1 MRKKSATKK
10 GENPLLNHLLDKAKA
25 MEGARQIAA
34 GTHLGDWPRR
44 VWVISD
50 GTPGMLSQ
58 CLALL
63 RAMGLDGEDIRAVPT
78 PLLRAFPTL
87 ARIPGWQL
95 TLGRAPDW
103 LKMNQW
109 PDLCITCGRR
119 MAGIS
124 IGVRRRSGGK
134 TKTIHIQDPKV
145 DARYFDLLITPRHDD
160 IAAQNAL
167 KGGQLHS
174 SENGAVLATT
184 GALNRLSAEEIN
196 EAASAVAAAWPEL
209 AAASE
214 GAAEQAGGQKADKHK
229 LAAVM
234 VGGHNRRYK
243 AGEREFTQLADQLAA
258 FAALTGAKLALVPS
272 RRTPKKGLRV
282 LSEGLRARIGAADG
296 LWVWDGDLSSGAGA
310 INPYPGV
317 LGLADFIVVTSDSVN
332 MTSEAAITGKPVLTA
347 EMVPET
353 GRIARFHAM
362 MRSSGHTADLGKV
375 LDAPGQLDE
384 PFTPLD
390 ERAAIAEAVWGFFDG
405 TL

>member
-1 MRKKSATKK
+1 MKKNYESK
-10 GENPLLNHLLDKAKA
+10 GRENPLLNHLLDKAKA
-25 MEGARQIAA
+25 MEGAKQIAA

-50 GTPGMLSQ
+50 GTAGMLSQ

-124 IGVRRRSGGK
+124 IGVKRRSGGR

-160 IAAQNAL
+160 IAADGDL
-167 KGGQLHS
+167 RSGGVS
-174 SENGAVLATT
+174 NILATT
-184 GALNRLSAEEIN
+184 GALNRLSEQEID
-196 EAASAVAAAWPEL
+196 EAAEGVAAAWPEVFGASGGRL
-209 AAASE
+209 AV
-214 GAAEQAGGQKADKHK
+214 
-229 LAAVM
+229 VM
-234 VGGHNRRYK
+234 LGGHNRRYK

-258 FAALTGAKLALVPS
+258 FAEATGARLALVPS
-272 RRTPKKGLRV
+272 RRTPSKGLR
-282 LSEGLRARIGAADG
+282 GLRERLVGALGAEAI
-296 LWVWDGDLSSGAGA
+296 WFWDGNLTGGPGAV
-310 INPYPGV
+310 NPYPGV
-317 LGLADFIVVTSDSVN
+317 LGLADYLIVTSDSVN
-332 MTSEAAITGKPVLTA
+332 MTSEAAITGKPLLTA

-353 GRIARFHAM
+353 GRIATFHQM
-362 MRSSGHTADLGKV
+362 MRAGGHTAALSEV
-375 LDAPGQLDE
+375 LRGSRQLAE

-390 ERAAIAEAVWGFFDG
+390 ERAEIAAAVWAFFDG
-405 TL
+405 KV

>member
-1 MRKKSATKK
+1 MKKRPSATG

-25 MEGARQIAA
+25 LEGAKQIAA
-34 GTHLGDWPRR
+34 GTHHGEWPRR

-50 GTPGMLSQ
+50 GTAGMLSQ

-63 RAMGLDGEDIRAVPT
+63 RMMGLDGEDIRAVPT

-124 IGVRRRSGGK
+124 IGVKRRSGGK

-145 DARYFDLLITPRHDD
+145 DARYFDLLITPSHDD
-160 IAAQNAL
+160 IAVRAEL
-167 KGGQLHS
+167 KGGQMQS
-174 SENGAVLATT
+174 GDSGAVLATT
-184 GALNRLSAEEIN
+184 GALNRLSGQEID
-196 EAASAVAAAWPEL
+196 EAAEAVAAAWPEMFGGRSDKTDG
-209 AAASE
+209 ASDKA
-214 GAAEQAGGQKADKHK
+214 GARK

-234 VGGHNRRYK
+234 VGGHNRHYK
-243 AGEREFTQLADQLAA
+243 AGEREFTQLADQLAQ
-258 FAALTGAKLALVPS
+258 FVGITGAGLALVPS
-272 RRTPKKGLRV
+272 RRTPKR
-282 LSEGLRARIGAADG
+282 GLRALRERLVGTLGAEAV
-296 LWVWDGDLSSGAGA
+296 WVWDGDLSSAGA
-310 INPYPGV
+310 VNPYPGM
-317 LGLADFIVVTSDSVN
+317 LGLADYLIVTSDSVN

-353 GRIARFHAM
+353 GRIATFHQM
-362 MRSSGHTADLGKV
+362 MRSSGHTAALSEV
-375 LDAPGQLDE
+375 LRGSRQLAE
-384 PFTPLD
+384 PFTVLD
-390 ERAAIAEAVWGFFDG
+390 ERAEIAEAVWGFFDG
-405 TL
+405 KV

>member
-1 MRKKSATKK
+1 MKKRPSATG

-25 MEGARQIAA
+25 LEGAKQIAA
-34 GTHLGDWPRR
+34 GTHHGEWPRR

-50 GTPGMLSQ
+50 GTAGMLSQ

-63 RAMGLDGEDIRAVPT
+63 RMMGLDGEDIRAVPT

-95 TLGRAPDW
+95 TLVRAPDW

-145 DARYFDLLITPRHDD
+145 DPRHFDLLITPRHDD
-160 IAAQNAL
+160 IAADVDL
-167 KGGQLHS
+167 RSGDVRSGGLS
-174 SENGAVLATT
+174 NVLATT
-184 GALNRLSAEEIN
+184 GALNRLSEEEID
-196 EAASAVAAAWPEL
+196 EAAAEVAAAWPEVFG
-209 AAASE
+209 ASRTV
-214 GAAEQAGGQKADKHK
+214 GGSAGKDKR
-229 LAAVM
+229 ATVM

-258 FAALTGAKLALVPS
+258 FAELTGAKLVLVPS
-272 RRTPKKGLRV
+272 RRTPKKGVRLLRER
-282 LSEGLRARIGAADG
+282 LAGALGAEAV
-296 LWVWDGDLSSGAGA
+296 WVWDGDLTGGSGA

-317 LGLADFIVVTSDSVN
+317 LGLADFIIVTSDSVN

-353 GRIARFHAM
+353 GRIAKFHEM
-362 MRSSGHTADLGKV
+362 MRSGGHTADLSEI
-375 LDAPGQLDE
+375 LLNPGQLEE
-384 PFTPLD
+384 PFTVLD
-390 ERAAIAEAVWGFFDG
+390 ERAAIAAAVWGFFDG
-405 TL
+405 KV